1 MDSTSKTF
9 RCRWSALTFPA
20 AAKDPRRFPDLK
32 LHFAPEEFRGW
43 AKTQK
48 DHFAD
53 GRIFDPL
60 YQK

>member
-1 MDSTSKTF
+1 
-9 RCRWSALTFPA
+9 LTFPA